1 MNYRM
6 YDLIQN
12 NEGRVIVGRE
22 MIRGLDETRLYIDSG
37 LKVGKGHIIP
47 FSMFLY
53 MFEIV
58 CNKNLKSS
66 V

>member
-12 NEGRVIVGRE
+12 NEGRVMVARE
-22 MIRGLDETRLYIDSG
+22 MNRGLDEARCTDSG
-37 LKVGKGHIIP
+37 LKVGNGHIIP
-47 FSMFLY
+47 FSISLY

-58 CNKNLKSS
+58 CNKNFKSS